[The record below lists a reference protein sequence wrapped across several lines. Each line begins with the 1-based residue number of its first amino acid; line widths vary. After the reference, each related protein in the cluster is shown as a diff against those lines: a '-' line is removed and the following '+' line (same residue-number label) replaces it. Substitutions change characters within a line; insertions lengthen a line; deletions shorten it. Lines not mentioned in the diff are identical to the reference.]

1 MYSMFL
7 VHALL
12 LIVLS
17 YLPVAHHV
25 SDVLFRH
32 VLHINIFEFELQK
45 HPSEDIVALL
55 RINAL
60 SALLAPLIIYIYSL
74 YFPSRHSGKDR
85 PSDFSIDI
93 TWIVRSLHGMRVWCF
108 GKKKP
113 QTLSLSDCKQFYRSF
128 SKMVDLS
135 DARKKASKMS
145 RKDLHRINRNN
156 VSRCLHNSKIRLDR
170 EKLEKIQHALENKKL
185 SLSVTALNDVINSL
199 FSDLI
204 NPSTYDSL
212 HTSNLDK
219 LKQVHESVTRSDTTK
234 DTRIRTLVAGHNDVS
249 EDLRH
254 KNAELDIART
264 EASDQKD
271 DCQRLEA
278 RLQKLADN
286 KSKIEESFR
295 KCRYDLRQAEFNLTE
310 SSRRVANLET
320 QIERTRMSA
329 RDADER
335 AESINDELQD
345 ANRQLRDSERE
356 RAKLEAECDR
366 LQTELKTS
374 KEQLNG
380 EAGLEKKTHDLN
392 AAHEQIHQLQVDVS
406 HLKTQHANAVADKD
420 REVSSLKEH
429 HAAIISSN
437 DKDQQEEVKS
447 LRTQLTAT
455 ITAKDTELEVSRAR
469 HLTAIKLKDAELKAA
484 IVARDSIQSEYL
496 SNQLA
501 HVNLQKDEDAKK
513 LERLRIEHSTTI
525 TRKNEE
531 LGIAVSRHDDAMR
544 ELRGQFD
551 LVTQQ
556 KEDEAN
562 KLKDLSI
569 EHTAAMAL
577 KDQEL
582 DTIASRHESQMQ
594 ELREELHLAKEQ
606 KANEAKKLQH
616 SRSEHA
622 TAINLKNAELQEA
635 HYELVIAISGK
646 ESEIGTLHT
655 KHAAAISGKE
665 SEIGS
670 LNTEHAATI
679 ARKDAELKKAHDDY
693 AIAISGKESEIGSI
707 HTEHATAISGKE
719 SEIGSLHTQHTAV
732 IARKDEE
739 LEALRKDL
747 DMAKLNKQPSS
758 TDGLKVL
765 VDSQQETILSMT
777 NEWNAVYGIIENVNM
792 CLPSVLKRLGK
803 PLNDR
808 LPEIRARMRRD
819 SEFRPAEHLGDL
831 ETAMKIRR
839 GRYELEGTFD
849 HQWEF
854 LKKFVPALVEAHPD
868 VKELAKA
875 IDDTFDRL
883 EEQVVQPTKAPT
895 IAPAPAKATPE
906 KPPKDTCACK
916 YRFLVTDSQ
925 DACRDHLDG
934 CDDFAKWTPEKK
946 KSLLGKL
953 GLTGY
958 QQPKQTKPKAESI
971 TCWHCE
977 REFDKA
983 HGQWFHGSH
992 VKVCKRGAPSFDD
1005 VPGSSTPG
1013 PKTPVTTPSRR
1024 APVIEHGWQN
1034 TGSAKKA
1041 ETSDFVSSGMG
1052 SSKYLGFRDFG
1063 YSSDEGI
1070 GVFLD

>member
-1 MYSMFL
+1 ML
-7 VHALL
+7 
-12 LIVLS
+12 
-17 YLPVAHHV
+17 
-25 SDVLFRH
+25 
-32 VLHINIFEFELQK
+32 
-45 HPSEDIVALL
+45 
-55 RINAL
+55 
-60 SALLAPLIIYIYSL
+60 
-74 YFPSRHSGKDR
+74 
-85 PSDFSIDI
+85 
-93 TWIVRSLHGMRVWCF
+93 VWCF

-156 VSRCLHNSKIRLDR
+156 VSRRLYNSKIQLDR
-170 EKLEKIQHALENKKL
+170 EKLEKIQLALENKKL
-185 SLSVTALNDVINSL
+185 SLSVTALDDVVNSL
-199 FSDLI
+199 FFDVT

-212 HTSNLDK
+212 HTPNLDK

-264 EASDQKD
+264 EASDLKD
-271 DCQRLEA
+271 DCQQLEA

-286 KSKIEESFR
+286 KLNIEESFR
-295 KCRYDLRQAEFNLTE
+295 KCRYGLRQAEFNLTE

-335 AESINDELQD
+335 AESINEELQD

-356 RAKLEAECDR
+356 RADLETER
-366 LQTELKTS
+366 RQLQTKLDTA

-380 EAGLEKKTHDLN
+380 EEDLEKKTHDLD
-392 AAHEQIHQLQVDVS
+392 AAHELVRQLKDEIS
-406 HLKTQHANAVADKD
+406 ALKEQHADVVSNKEKDLRELQQLNKDAISRKSKEMQEHRRKYQVALSTKEKKDEGLRNDLAATINAKDAELERLRAEHVVA
-420 REVSSLKEH
+420 
-429 HAAIISSN
+429 
-437 DKDQQEEVKS
+437 
-447 LRTQLTAT
+447 
-455 ITAKDTELEVSRAR
+455 ITAKDRQLEAKHQSE
-469 HLTAIKLKDAELKAA
+469 TAIITRHGIETQKLRED
-484 IVARDSIQSEYL
+484 VDSVE
-496 SNQLA
+496 
-501 HVNLQKDEDAKK
+501 LQKNDKVKELDA
-513 LERLRIEHSTTI
+513 L
-525 TRKNEE
+525 
-531 LGIAVSRHDDAMR
+531 VSSHDDAMR
-544 ELRGQFD
+544 DLRQQLD
-551 LVTQQ
+551 LVTRQ
-556 KEDEAN
+556 KDDKA
-562 KLKDLSI
+562 
-569 EHTAAMAL
+569 
-577 KDQEL
+577 QEL
-582 DTIASRHESQMQ
+582 EESRTKHIADVADKEKEFDDIVSRHESQIQ
-594 ELREELHLAKEQ
+594 ELRKELDLARDQ
-606 KANEAKKLQH
+606 KADEAKKLEH
-616 SRSEHA
+616 SRAEHV
-622 TAINLKNAELQEA
+622 TAINLKDAELQEA
-635 HYELVIAISGK
+635 HYELAIAISGK

-655 KHAAAISGKE
+655 KHAAAISGK
-665 SEIGS
+665 
-670 LNTEHAATI
+670 
-679 ARKDAELKKAHDDY
+679 
-693 AIAISGKESEIGSI
+693 
-707 HTEHATAISGKE
+707 
-719 SEIGSLHTQHTAV
+719 
-732 IARKDEE
+732 DEE
-739 LEALRKDL
+739 LEVLRKDL

-758 TDGLKVL
+758 TDDLKVL
-765 VDSQQETILSMT
+765 VDSQQAIILSMT

-792 CLPSVLKRLGK
+792 CLPSVLKKLGK

-808 LPEIRARMRRD
+808 LPEIRARMRSD
-819 SEFRPAEHLGDL
+819 SEFRPVEHLGDL

-854 LKKFVPALVEAHPD
+854 LRKFVPAVLEVHPD

-916 YRFLVTDSQ
+916 YQFLVTDSQ
-925 DACRDHLDG
+925 DACRDHLDA
-934 CDDFAKWTPEKK
+934 CDDFARWTPAKK
-946 KSLLGKL
+946 TSLLGKL

-958 QQPKQTKPKAESI
+958 KQSKQTKPKVEWI

-1024 APVIEHGWQN
+1024 APVNEHGWQN
-1034 TGSAKKA
+1034 SGTAKKA
-1041 ETSDFVSSGMG
+1041 ETPVFVSSGMG
-1052 SSKYLGFRDFG
+1052 FRSKDI
-1063 YSSDEGI
+1063 E
-1070 GVFLD
+1070 

>member
-1 MYSMFL
+1 MNFWEQMLL
-7 VHALL
+7 VFGLL
-12 LIVLS
+12 YGVLS
-17 YLPVAHHV
+17 NVTVAH
-25 SDVLFRH
+25 DICDILFRGI
-32 VLHINIFEFELQK
+32 LHIDFFELQLHK
-45 HPSEDIVALL
+45 HPSEDSIAELKPNFRRMALL
-55 RINAL
+55 CGAFTFIYFFF
-60 SALLAPLIIYIYSL
+60 LAPRHPGMNRRFDLTLGTSIVLKAIHSLESKMIYCFNKIDLGLKSL
-74 YFPSRHSGKDR
+74 ESNVTKE
-85 PSDFSIDI
+85 
-93 TWIVRSLHGMRVWCF
+93 
-108 GKKKP
+108 KK
-113 QTLSLSDCKQFYRSF
+113 F
-128 SKMVDLS
+128 SKRLSKKADLS
-135 DARKKASKMS
+135 DARKLASNMPRKHLHVITRNSFS
-145 RKDLHRINRNN
+145 RRLRKVEN
-156 VSRCLHNSKIRLDR
+156 RLDQ
-170 EKLEKIQHALENKKL
+170 EQLEQVQLAFKNNKL
-185 SLSVTALNDVINSL
+185 SPSVTALDNVITSL
-199 FSDLI
+199 FTDLAA
-204 NPSTYDSL
+204 PST
-212 HTSNLDK
+212 HITHHANNIDK
-219 LKQVHESVTRSDTTK
+219 LKHVHSSVRRASRKK
-234 DTRIRTLVAGHNDVS
+234 DTRIGALEDENNDMF
-249 EDLRH
+249 EELRH
-254 KNAELDIART
+254 KDAELDTALT
-264 EASDQKD
+264 NAADLTD
-271 DCQRLEA
+271 DCQRSKVL
-278 RLQKLADN
+278 LQKVTAN
-286 KSKIEESFR
+286 KLKIEES
-295 KCRYDLRQAEFNLTE
+295 LRRCKIELRRADVNHTT
-310 SSRRVANLET
+310 SSGRVARLEDQIQLMRQST
-320 QIERTRMSA
+320 QEA
-329 RDADER
+329 NER
-335 AESINDELQD
+335 ADAIEEELQD
-345 ANRQLRDSERE
+345 VKGQMSGLERE
-356 RAKLEAECDR
+356 RADLETERHQLQMKLNTA
-366 LQTELKTS
+366 

-380 EAGLEKKTHDLN
+380 EDGLEKKTHDLD
-392 AAHEQIHQLQVDVS
+392 AAHELARQLKDEISALKERHADVVSNKEKDLRELKQLNRDAISRKSKEMQEHRRKYQVALSTKEKKDEGLRNDLAATINAKDAELERLRAE
-406 HLKTQHANAVADKD
+406 HAVA
-420 REVSSLKEH
+420 
-429 HAAIISSN
+429 
-437 DKDQQEEVKS
+437 
-447 LRTQLTAT
+447 
-455 ITAKDTELEVSRAR
+455 ITAKDRQLEAKHQS
-469 HLTAIKLKDAELKAA
+469 EAA
-484 IVARDSIQSEYL
+484 IITRHGIETQKLREEVDS
-496 SNQLA
+496 
-501 HVNLQKDEDAKK
+501 VKLQKDNKVKELDA
-513 LERLRIEHSTTI
+513 L
-525 TRKNEE
+525 
-531 LGIAVSRHDDAMR
+531 VSSHDDAMR
-544 ELRGQFD
+544 ELRQQLD
-551 LVTQQ
+551 LVTRQ
-556 KEDEAN
+556 KNA
-562 KLKDLSI
+562 K
-569 EHTAAMAL
+569 A
-577 KDQEL
+577 QEL
-582 DTIASRHESQMQ
+582 EDSRTKHIADVADKEKEFDDIVSRHESQIQ
-594 ELREELHLAKEQ
+594 ELRKELDLARDQ
-606 KANEAKKLQH
+606 KADEAEKLEISQA
-616 SRSEHA
+616 ELA

-635 HYELVIAISGK
+635 HYELAIAISGK
-646 ESEIGTLHT
+646 ESEIGTLNT
-655 KHAAAISGKE
+655 KHVAAISGKE

-670 LNTEHAATI
+670 LHTEHAATI

-953 GLTGY
+953 DLTGY

-1052 SSKYLGFRDFG
+1052 SSKYARR
-1063 YSSDEGI
+1063 
-1070 GVFLD
+1070 